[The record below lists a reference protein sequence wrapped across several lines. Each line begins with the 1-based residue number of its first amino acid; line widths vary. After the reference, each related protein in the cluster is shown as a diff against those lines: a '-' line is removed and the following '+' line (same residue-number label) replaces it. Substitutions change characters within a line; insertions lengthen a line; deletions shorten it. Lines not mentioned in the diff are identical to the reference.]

1 MVARV
6 ESVPL
11 SKLRNPKRDSAFSKS
26 WNDFRKDIIK
36 LLLLYRRL
44 RYKLANK
51 SRESPPHARKLLP
64 LYRILRCK
72 LAKKYWKSPPQAG
85 KKSHPKSLPQA
96 EKTYHYRSDLYDEVH
111 HRLMCS
117 SLKPVIIRIGQPI
130 GPVEGIK
137 VGDKFRSMGELVA
150 VGLHTSHDKRIVTE
164 FYWGCCVAAVSIID
178 SIQYDDI
185 EKRVL
190 SFEFT
195 NSAIRRRSEDNCAL
209 QNSMHFKNYIRV
221 IHKVKGTSNVKKLGY
236 KFVYAG
242 LYEATKCW
250 YEIDAESGVKVIKF
264 KLDMVD
270 DGKQYYSYWFRTRRP
285 FQLWS

>member
-1 MVARV
+1 MLARV

-36 LLLLYRRL
+36 LLLLYRRV

-51 SRESPPHARKLLP
+51 SRESPPQARKLLP

-96 EKTYHYRSDLYDEVH
+96 EKTYYYYRSDLYDEVC
-111 HRLMCS
+111 HRLLCS
-117 SLKPVIIRIGQPI
+117 SLKSVIFRIGEPI
-130 GPVEGIK
+130 GHVEGIK

-150 VGLHTSHDKRIVTE
+150 VGLHTSHDKRIVTR
-164 FYWGCCVAAVSIID
+164 FCGAYCAVAVSIIG
-178 SIQYDDI
+178 SIQYDDV

-195 NSAIRRRSEDNCAL
+195 NSTIRRSRRVDNCAL
-209 QNSMHFKNYIRV
+209 QNSMDIRNYIRL
-221 IHKVKGTSNVKKLGY
+221 ILKVKGAGNVKKLGY

-242 LYEATKCW
+242 LYRVTKCW
-250 YEIDAESGVKVIKF
+250 FGVKVI
-264 KLDMVD
+264 
-270 DGKQYYSYWFRTRRP
+270 
-285 FQLWS
+285 

>member
-26 WNDFRKDIIK
+26 WNNFRKDIIK
-36 LLLLYRRL
+36 LLLLYRRV

-51 SRESPPHARKLLP
+51 SRESPPQARKLLP

-96 EKTYHYRSDLYDEVH
+96 EKTYYYYRSDLYDEVY
-111 HRLMCS
+111 HRLICS
-117 SLKPVIIRIGQPI
+117 SLKSVIFRIGEPI
-130 GPVEGIK
+130 GHVEGIK

-150 VGLHTSHDKRIVTE
+150 VGLHTSHDKRIVTR
-164 FYWGCCVAAVSIID
+164 FRWTYCAVAVSIIA
-178 SIQYDDI
+178 SIQYDDV
-185 EKRVL
+185 EKRVM

-195 NSAIRRRSEDNCAL
+195 NSNIRRRREDNCAL
-209 QNSMHFKNYIRV
+209 QNSMNVRNYIRL
-221 IHKVKGTSNVKKLGY
+221 ILKVKGTGNVKKLGY

-242 LYEATKCW
+242 LYRATKCW
-250 YEIDAESGVKVIKF
+250 YGVKFIKY

-270 DGKQYYSYWFRTRRP
+270 DDNQYYSDWLRTRKP
-285 FQLWS
+285 

>member
-1 MVARV
+1 MVSRV

-51 SRESPPHARKLLP
+51 SRESPPQARKLLP

-96 EKTYHYRSDLYDEVH
+96 EKTYYYYRSDLYDEVY
-111 HRLMCS
+111 HRLICS
-117 SLKPVIIRIGQPI
+117 SLKSVIFRIGEPI
-130 GPVEGIK
+130 GHVEGIK

-150 VGLHTSHDKRIVTE
+150 VGLHTSHDKRIVTR
-164 FYWGCCVAAVSIID
+164 FRWGYCVAAVSIID
-178 SIQYDDI
+178 SIQYDDV

-195 NSAIRRRSEDNCAL
+195 NTIGRRGREDNCAL
-209 QNSMHFKNYIRV
+209 QNSMRIRNYIRV
-221 IHKVKGTSNVKKLGY
+221 IRKVKGTDNVKKLDY

-242 LYEATKCW
+242 LYRATECW

-264 KLDMVD
+264 KLDMMD
-270 DGKQYYSYWFRTRRP
+270 DDKQYYSDWLRTRKP
-285 FQLWS
+285 

>member
-1 MVARV
+1 MERSSLLFLALLLFGSLTLPRQN
-6 ESVPL
+6 SPRKIPTKL
-11 SKLRNPKRDSAFSKS
+11 LTKFTSMSKLQENPPVIRRIQTVWLSPSLDRHSISSLLQKHFEDKDSS
-26 WNDFRKDIIK
+26 WWPE
-36 LLLLYRRL
+36 RL

-117 SLKPVIIRIGQPI
+117 SLKPVIVRIGQPI

-137 VGDKFRSMGELVA
+137 LGDKFRSMGELVA

-185 EKRVL
+185 EKSSVL
-190 SFEFT
+190 
-195 NSAIRRRSEDNCAL
+195 
-209 QNSMHFKNYIRV
+209 
-221 IHKVKGTSNVKKLGY
+221 
-236 KFVYAG
+236 
-242 LYEATKCW
+242 
-250 YEIDAESGVKVIKF
+250 
-264 KLDMVD
+264 
-270 DGKQYYSYWFRTRRP
+270 
-285 FQLWS
+285 